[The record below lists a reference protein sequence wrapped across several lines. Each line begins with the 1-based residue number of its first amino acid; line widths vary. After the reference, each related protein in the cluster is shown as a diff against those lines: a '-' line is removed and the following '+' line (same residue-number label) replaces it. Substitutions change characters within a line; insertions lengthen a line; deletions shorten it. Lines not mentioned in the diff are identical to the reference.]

1 MNVGGARAKTA
12 VSWISSTLTYR
23 KFFNAIVLTTCWEI
37 KMYLH
42 DSIRSEAVRFDGLN
56 PPPKSPYVKNPKFT
70 KHSGFHKFN
79 SPVLSDVEKFTEFNG
94 TIF

>member
-1 MNVGGARAKTA
+1 
-12 VSWISSTLTYR
+12 
-23 KFFNAIVLTTCWEI
+23 
-37 KMYLH
+37 MYIH

-94 TIF
+94 TIFLNIFFVTAYCNQFSL